1 MIEFNLIN
9 LIGVSYLGIMIAYD
23 FTPLQPAKQKF
34 IQLYPNIISSQLDI
48 LLNCPKCVSFWLG
61 LALYTDLIHAAVAGL
76 TGHLLSHL
84 LDRIKVWYE

>member
-23 FTPLQPAKQKF
+23 FTPIQSAKQKF
-34 IQLYPNIISSQLDI
+34 IKVCPNFISSHLDI

-61 LALYTDLIHAAVAGL
+61 LALFTDLIHAAVAGL

-84 LDRIKVWYE
+84 LDRIKFWYE

>member
-1 MIEFNLIN
+1 MIEFTLIS

-23 FTPLQPAKQKF
+23 FTPIQSAKQKF
-34 IQLYPNIISSQLDI
+34 IKVYPNFISSHLDT